1 MADFVGVEDYRIFN
15 SNSVVAHVHCMHQV
29 CIWKMVEKM
38 IFKKW
43 NSYTKEKQDAILS
56 ADDGWIVRNI
66 LMHGNSLI
74 PSREVKK
81 YGVEYIER
89 RFGSILGE
97 FITVEKRE
105 TKELGTLF
113 LAKYEAL

>member
-1 MADFVGVEDYRIFN
+1 M
-15 SNSVVAHVHCMHQV
+15 
-29 CIWKMVEKM
+29 
-38 IFKKW
+38 KW

-66 LMHGNSLI
+66 LMYGNSLI

-81 YGVEYIER
+81 YGVAYIER
-89 RFGSILGE
+89 RLGSILGE
-97 FITVEKRE
+97 TISVEKRE

-113 LAKYEAL
+113 LARHETL

>member
-1 MADFVGVEDYRIFN
+1 MGAEDYRIFN
-15 SNSVVAHVHCMHQV
+15 NNSIAVHVNCMHQV
-29 CIWKMVEKM
+29 CIGKMVEKM
-38 IFKKW
+38 IFKKR

-66 LMHGNSLI
+66 LMYGNSLV

-81 YGVEYIER
+81 YGAEYIER
-89 RFGSILGE
+89 RLESILGE